1 MRKVQVTKTLEQ
13 TNGVTVRPGIYRA
26 DITSRGDMA
35 RIYLN
40 EGAMSLTTIVDLDV
54 NTKAVQA

>member
-1 MRKVQVTKTLEQ
+1 MNKVQVTKTLEQ
-13 TNGVTVRPGIYRA
+13 PNGVTVRPGIYLA
-26 DITSRGDMA
+26 DITSSGDMA

-40 EGAMSLTTIVDLDV
+40 EGPISITTIVDLDA